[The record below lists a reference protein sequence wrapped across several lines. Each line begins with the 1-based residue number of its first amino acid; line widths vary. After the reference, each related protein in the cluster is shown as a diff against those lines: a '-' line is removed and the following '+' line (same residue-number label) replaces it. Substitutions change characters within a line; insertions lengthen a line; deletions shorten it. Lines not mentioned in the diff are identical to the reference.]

1 MSSKDERKIPLSQ
14 QIEIEFKNLLTQT
27 EYHHLQQYF
36 KIEQSQIKKQI
47 NHYFDTKDFSLK
59 TASSALR
66 IREKGNRYELTLKQP
81 AEVGLLETNQ
91 TLSHHEA
98 QAMFKNAQLPEGP
111 VKSILD
117 STDIDDQLE
126 YFGSLTTYRSEID
139 YQGGLLVF
147 DHSLYLNVEDF
158 EVEYEVTSE
167 ECGKQIF
174 KQLLESMNIPFRK
187 TDNKVRRFYQRK
199 YEQ

>member
-1 MSSKDERKIPLSQ
+1 MSQ

-36 KIEQSQIKKQI
+36 KIEPSQIKKQI

-98 QAMFKNAQLPEGP
+98 QAMFKSAQLPEGP

-117 STDIDDQLE
+117 STDIDDRLE

-147 DHSLYLNVEDF
+147 DHSLYLDVEDF

-187 TDNKVRRFYQRK
+187 TENKVRRFYQRK

>member
-1 MSSKDERKIPLSQ
+1 MSQ

-117 STDIDDQLE
+117 STDIDDRLE

-147 DHSLYLNVEDF
+147 DHSLYLDVEDF